1 MSSINVDTLKSR
13 LGGPPTLPS
22 GIVVSAAATFSNDV
36 SIGGT
41 LTYEDVTN
49 VDAVG
54 LITARGGIKLGAAGI
69 GGTIAANGN
78 TTLAGVVT
86 ATGGFS
92 GDGSGLTGL
101 IGAGVTNNV
110 NTINLNVISG
120 VSTFNNNVTLAAGN
134 LDVDAGQLLVG
145 SNVLIGPAGVATFS
159 GTGDVH
165 LKDNV
170 RLNVGDGSD
179 IALYFDGTNAEL
191 SSTGAVFNLTNDDFR
206 LKTSGSETMLRAQ
219 SNDKVELMYD
229 NATKLETTAYGGM
242 ITDND
247 ASAELRFTSSAG
259 RVGSVWG
266 NSDTTFGLLD
276 GQGHYLAAGTK
287 DAEFS
292 LYYDNSSKLATTGYG
307 VTLSGGAC
315 ISGLT
320 TTFGGLT
327 VAGTM
332 VESMSSTT
340 TAYNTSGDLN
350 ITNGNFHFNSA
361 NLGGTGTTLN
371 IMSTAGIN
379 TTTKV
384 NQVLNV
390 TAVTAVNA
398 TTAFVNKV
406 TVDGKATGITTHWVG
421 GSVPSDGGGSG
432 VDTYSFNILKTGS
445 ETYIIVANQ
454 TKTS

>member
-1 MSSINVDTLKSR
+1 
-13 LGGPPTLPS
+13 
-22 GIVVSAAATFSNDV
+22 
-36 SIGGT
+36 GGT

-247 ASAELRFTSSAG
+247 AS
-259 RVGSVWG
+259 
-266 NSDTTFGLLD
+266 
-276 GQGHYLAAGTK
+276 
-287 DAEFS
+287 
-292 LYYDNSSKLATTGYG
+292 
-307 VTLSGGAC
+307 
-315 ISGLT
+315 
-320 TTFGGLT
+320 
-327 VAGTM
+327 
-332 VESMSSTT
+332 
-340 TAYNTSGDLN
+340 
-350 ITNGNFHFNSA
+350 
-361 NLGGTGTTLN
+361 
-371 IMSTAGIN
+371 
-379 TTTKV
+379 
-384 NQVLNV
+384 
-390 TAVTAVNA
+390 
-398 TTAFVNKV
+398 
-406 TVDGKATGITTHWVG
+406 
-421 GSVPSDGGGSG
+421 
-432 VDTYSFNILKTGS
+432 
-445 ETYIIVANQ
+445 
-454 TKTS
+454 